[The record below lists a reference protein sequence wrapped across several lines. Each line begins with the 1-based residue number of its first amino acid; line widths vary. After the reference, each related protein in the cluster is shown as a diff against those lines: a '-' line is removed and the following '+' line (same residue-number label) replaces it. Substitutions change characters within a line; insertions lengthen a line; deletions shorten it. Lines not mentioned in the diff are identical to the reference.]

1 MFRLIHLFMFM
12 LQTAA
17 TGNAVPETPLTRG
30 DWARIVIALLAFA
43 VLSIVAYWNMVRN
56 LKPNRENLGNFV
68 AFNAMVAMLAGG
80 ALVVGSSRNWT
91 IMLLVAGTCLGVG
104 FIFGLL
110 FGFPLSSKPASTAN
124 GGGGNNPANAGN
136 GAGGN
141 QPANAGNAGG
151 GNQPANVGNAGAGN
165 AAGGGDGTATSP
177 TGQTIFQQSADSLSK
192 VIAGATLVSA
202 KPLYGFFGSIASA
215 VSQNAAAIGVSP
227 TSPLYGSALTLYFL
241 VLGFLSGLLL
251 PHFYDLIEPVP
262 GSGGGGAPGNKP

>member
-1 MFRLIHLFMFM
+1 MFDLIHLSM

-17 TGNAVPETPLTRG
+17 TGNAVLETPLTRG

-110 FGFPLSSKPASTAN
+110 FGFPLSSKPPNTGN
-124 GGGGNNPANAGN
+124 GGGGNQAVNAGNDGGANPPANAENG
-136 GAGGN
+136 GAGN
-141 QPANAGNAGG
+141 
-151 GNQPANVGNAGAGN
+151 GAGN
-165 AAGGGDGTATSP
+165 AAGAGGGAAVSP

-202 KPLYGFFGSIASA
+202 KPLYVFYGNIASA
-215 VSQNAAAIGVSP
+215 VSQNAAALGVSRD
-227 TSPLYGSALTLYFL
+227 SPVYGSALTLYFL

-262 GSGGGGAPGNKP
+262 GSGGGGGAGIRP